1 MNAVAQGRRDDGG
14 PTGWLWLSPDDAD
27 RLAAKLT
34 AAAQGVRA
42 AQETGP
48 QSAVE
53 VPFPCTRAAADTTA
67 RNRHYPPPEIMRPA
81 PDVAV

>member
-1 MNAVAQGRRDDGG
+1 MTSEGDCLDANVDYSNKGGYFVRVDVELPINAVAQGRRDDGG

-42 AQETGP
+42 QETGP
-48 QSAVE
+48 
-53 VPFPCTRAAADTTA
+53 
-67 RNRHYPPPEIMRPA
+67 
-81 PDVAV
+81 